1 MELYGESNF
10 CPPLMGEGQLDLSIG
25 TPGERNL
32 QFGIQQIDVFKE
44 SGALQTR
51 SGVGIDVGRID
62 RVRNQKV
69 N

>member
-10 CPPLMGEGQLDLSIG
+10 FDGRGSGILSIG

-32 QFGIQQIDVFKE
+32 QFGIHQIGVFKE

-51 SGVGIDVGRID
+51 SGVGIDVERID